1 MNWKNL
7 IWNPGKSFG
16 ERAKSNTKCKPSMHK
31 FQNNS
36 ATTSGGG
43 LYVSSSS
50 KKSDGWV
57 KDVIENVVFERNRAG
72 WSGKL
77 IFCFSGQLQDPN
89 GPDFS
94 FSFVYS

>member
-7 IWNPGKSFG
+7 IWNRQIHPK
-16 ERAKSNTKCKPSMHK
+16 KKKCKAIHK

-50 KKSDGWV
+50 KNSDGYWV
-57 KDVIENVVFERNRAG
+57 QDVIENVVFERNHAG
-72 WSGKL
+72 WSGELK
-77 IFCFSGQLQDPN
+77 FCFLGRPQEPSGP
-89 GPDFS
+89 
-94 FSFVYS
+94 